1 MNPQEKSSFYS
12 AWKSLLRFLPFKVK
26 IRFVML
32 ICLMV
37 FSAFAEIV
45 SIGLVIPFL
54 GAITSPEII
63 FTQSYLQ
70 PFLNFFV
77 IESSI
82 LLIKFLTVIF
92 CIAAILSA
100 GLRLL
105 TLWFQ
110 TRFCYLIG
118 ADLSAQIYKNSLYQ
132 SYSVHASR
140 NSSEY
145 VSTIVNKT
153 SATTSYVILPILNIL
168 SSGFVLL
175 AVTITLIAIE
185 PFVALSALFIFGSLY
200 GLVILIT
207 RKKLDTDS
215 KKISRG
221 QDQVIKILQE
231 GLGSIRDILVSNT
244 QEVYLHSYKNSFS
257 SLQRAWANVEIIK
270 GTPRY
275 VIEALGIIAI
285 ALLALY
291 FSAQPNG
298 MIAAIPILGAMAL
311 GAQRILPILQLIYSS
326 LSSLRAGY
334 SSLLDVINMLEEPT
348 NEALIK
354 AHNFSIEFKNHITFQ
369 NLQFKYSDDGPWI
382 LDGIDLSIPK
392 GDMLGI
398 IGVTG
403 SGKST
408 LTDILMGLLHPNS
421 GSFFVDDIIIT
432 ESNKFGWQS
441 ALAHVPQSIFLTDSS
456 IAENIA
462 LGVPPDEIDF
472 NLVQRSAEQA
482 QIHDTISAWPN
493 KYNTIVGERG
503 VRISGG
509 QRQRIGIA
517 RALYKKAPVIIF
529 DEATSA
535 LDSST
540 EASVMQSIAS
550 LNKDLTIIIVAH
562 RLTTLKNC
570 SNIIELSN
578 GKILRQGVY
587 NDII

>member
-1 MNPQEKSSFYS
+1 MSFQEKSSFYS

-45 SIGLVIPFL
+45 SIGLIIPFL
-54 GAITSPEII
+54 GAITSPDVI
-63 FTQSYLQ
+63 FAKSYLQ
-70 PFLNFFV
+70 PFLNFFS
-77 IESSI
+77 IESSVV
-82 LLIKFLTVIF
+82 LIKFLTVIF
-92 CIAAILSA
+92 CIAAIFSS

-110 TRFCYLIG
+110 TRFCYSLG
-118 ADLSAQIYKNSLYQ
+118 ANLSTQIYKNSLYQ

-311 GAQRILPILQLIYSS
+311 GAQRMLPILQLIYSS

-354 AHNFSIEFKNHITFQ
+354 AHNFSIEFKKYITFQ

-392 GDMLGI
+392 GGMLGI

-421 GSFFVDDIIIT
+421 GSFFVDDIVIT

-570 SNIIELSN
+570 SKIIELSN

>member
-1 MNPQEKSSFYS
+1 MSFQDKSSFYG

-54 GAITSPEII
+54 SAITSPEII
-63 FTQSYLQ
+63 FNQPYLK
-70 PFLNFFV
+70 PFLNFFS
-77 IESSI
+77 IESSVV
-82 LLIKFLTVIF
+82 LIKFITLIF
-92 CIAAILSA
+92 CIAAIFSA

-110 TRFCYLIG
+110 TRFCYSIG
-118 ADLSAQIYKNSLYQ
+118 ANLSAQIYKNSLYQ

-145 VSTIVNKT
+145 ISTIVTKT
-153 SATTSYVILPILNIL
+153 SASTSFVILPILNIL

-175 AVTITLIAIE
+175 AVTIALVAIQPFIA
-185 PFVALSALFIFGSLY
+185 FSALFVFGSLY
-200 GLVILIT
+200 GSVIFVT
-207 RKKLDTDS
+207 RKKLDIDS
-215 KKISRG
+215 KKISRE

-231 GLGSIRDILVSNT
+231 GFGSIRDILVSNT

-291 FSAQPNG
+291 FSSQPNG

-311 GAQRILPILQLIYSS
+311 GAQRMLPILQLIYSS
-326 LSSLRAGY
+326 LSSLRGGY

-392 GDMLGI
+392 GGMLGI

-421 GSFFVDDIIIT
+421 GSFFVDDIVIT